1 MIRVR
6 HLLGH
11 VDSVEFAGRRRD
23 PLLVDWADARRRR
36 LRRDTRDGADIA
48 IDLPRGVYL
57 EDGAVLD
64 DDGERVVVVVRSS
77 SPVLV
82 VRFEPA
88 LSPSA
93 RLRAAA
99 IVGHAF
105 GNQHVP
111 IEVAEDEIRV
121 PLTTSAEVALTTVA
135 ALGLPGVIATVANLP
150 IACRVALNGSE
161 SAHAHHA
168 GAASPPGHHDHHH
181 DHDHGAL

>member
-1 MIRVR
+1 MPDLLAGGVCVR
-6 HLLGH
+6 
-11 VDSVEFAGRRRD
+11 
-23 PLLVDWADARRRR
+23 
-36 LRRDTRDGADIA
+36 A
-48 IDLPRGVYL
+48 IVIVVTLFSSLSGWKLPRVGFSLKSVWSCL
-57 EDGAVLD
+57 SASSSPL
-64 DDGERVVVVVRSS
+64 VVRSS

-150 IACRVALNGSE
+150 IACRVALSGSE